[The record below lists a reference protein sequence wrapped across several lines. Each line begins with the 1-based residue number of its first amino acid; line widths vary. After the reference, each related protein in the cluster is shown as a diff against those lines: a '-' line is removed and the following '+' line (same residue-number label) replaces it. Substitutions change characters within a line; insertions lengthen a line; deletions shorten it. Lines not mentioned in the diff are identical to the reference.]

1 MTWDDLKWLLVIAAV
16 LAMMVLGGLWLANN

>member
-1 MTWDDLKWLLVIAAV
+1 MTWDDLKWLLVITAV